1 MQRTTD
7 MTVGSPAALILKFSL
22 PLIITN
28 LGQQFYMIA
37 DASIVGRGIG
47 VKALASVGAADWI
60 YWLILWGILGLTQG
74 FSVFISRYFGEKKY
88 LEMNKTI
95 AMSSILSGIISVFFT
110 VMGLVLANPLLSI
123 IKTPADIKSGAV
135 IYLTT
140 MICGTIVVAA
150 YNMASSVLRA
160 FGDGKSPLIAMGIA
174 ALLNIGLDLLFVF
187 VFKWG
192 IFGAAFASVLSQIV
206 SFLYCIKQI
215 KKIECV
221 SLPRKIWKPDFIMMK
236 KLLFFGLPVSLQFM
250 MIALGGIV
258 IQSTINLQGSVF
270 VAGYTALNKLYGL
283 LESTAISLGTAFTT
297 YFAQNFGANK
307 KERIK
312 EGMKTGVMLCIVSSV
327 IVAIAMLVFGRNLLG
342 LFLDVK
348 KEGGMQALS
357 VAWKYL
363 SIMMM
368 FMPILYL
375 IYIYKNVLQ
384 AAGISVWSMASGVT
398 EFIVRVIM
406 GKAIVLWLGK
416 ATLFYIEPVAWI
428 GALLPVMIP
437 YFFCRRK
444 FFKG

>member
-1 MQRTTD
+1 
-7 MTVGSPAALILKFSL
+7 MTVGKPTALILKFSL
-22 PLIITN
+22 PLIVTN

-88 LEMNKTI
+88 YEMNKTI
-95 AMSSILSGIISVFFT
+95 AMSSILSGVVSIVLT
-110 VMGLVLANPLLSI
+110 VLGLILAKPLITLM
-123 IKTPADIKSGAV
+123 KTPADIKAGAV

-140 MICGTIVVAA
+140 MISGTIVVAA

-206 SFLYCIKQI
+206 SFLYCLKQI

-221 SLPRKIWKPDFIMMK
+221 NLPPEIWKHDFVMMK
-236 KLLFFGLPVSLQFM
+236 KLLLFGMPVSLQFM
-250 MIALGGIV
+250 LIALGGIV

-297 YFAQNFGANK
+297 YFAQNFGAGK
-307 KERIK
+307 KERVK
-312 EGMKTGVMLCIVSSV
+312 SGMKTGVMLCIVSSV
-327 IVAIAMLVFGRNLLG
+327 IVAVVMLVFGKYLLQS
-342 LFLDVK
+342 FLDVNR
-348 KEGGMQALS
+348 EGGVQALD
-357 VAWKYL
+357 VAWRYL
-363 SIMMM
+363 SIMTA
-368 FMPILYL
+368 FMPVLYL

-384 AAGISVWSMASGVT
+384 AAGISVWSMVSGVT

-406 GKAIVLWLGK
+406 GKVIILWLGSG
-416 ATLFYIEPVAWI
+416 TLFYIEPVAWL

-437 YFFCRRK
+437 YFFYRK
-444 FFKG
+444 KLLFGE

>member
-1 MQRTTD
+1 
-7 MTVGSPAALILKFSL
+7 MTVGKPTALILKFSL
-22 PLIITN
+22 PLIVTN

-88 LEMNKTI
+88 YEMNKTI
-95 AMSSILSGIISVFFT
+95 AMSSILSGVVSIVLT
-110 VMGLVLANPLLSI
+110 VLGLILAKPLITLM
-123 IKTPADIKSGAV
+123 KTPADIKAGAV

-140 MICGTIVVAA
+140 MISGTIVVAA

-206 SFLYCIKQI
+206 SFLYCLKQI

-221 SLPRKIWKPDFIMMK
+221 NLPPEIWKHDFVMMK
-236 KLLFFGLPVSLQFM
+236 KLLLFGMPVSLQFM
-250 MIALGGIV
+250 LIALGGIV

-297 YFAQNFGANK
+297 YFAQNFGAGK
-307 KERIK
+307 KERVK
-312 EGMKTGVMLCIVSSV
+312 SGMKTGVMLCIVSSV
-327 IVAIAMLVFGRNLLG
+327 IVAVVMLVFGKYLLQS
-342 LFLDVK
+342 FLDVNR
-348 KEGGMQALS
+348 EGGVQALD
-357 VAWKYL
+357 VAWRYL
-363 SIMMM
+363 SIMTA
-368 FMPILYL
+368 FMPVLYL

-384 AAGISVWSMASGVT
+384 AAGISVWSMVSGIT

-406 GKAIVLWLGK
+406 GKVIILWLGSG
-416 ATLFYIEPVAWI
+416 TLFYIEPVAWL

-437 YFFCRRK
+437 YFFYRK
-444 FFKG
+444 KLLFGE